1 MPEKETQ
8 AGQPIQIELTSAK
21 GARQLL
27 GEPPDLSVRVVNT
40 SDEPVWMVGVLPG
53 SEGMRYPRYE
63 VEIEGPSGQAARPFP
78 EGMDYA
84 RGLQPTD
91 FKRLAPGESFDPQE
105 GRQFIPIQQLAWF
118 KPSQP
123 GTYRFR
129 VRLDTREENPR
140 EWLGHTYVRDQAKV
154 MAMLQQVPKVEV
166 ESNTLEI
173 EFD

>member
-1 MPEKETQ
+1 MPEKRTQ

-21 GARQLL
+21 GARQPLS
-27 GEPPDLSVRVVNT
+27 EPPELSVRVTNT

-63 VEIEGPSGQAARPFP
+63 VEIEGPSGRAVPPFP

-84 RGLQPTD
+84 RGLQPAD

-118 KPSQP
+118 KPSRP

-129 VRLDTREENPR
+129 VRLDTQEENPR
-140 EWLGHTYVRDQAKV
+140 EWLGHTYVRDPDKV
-154 MAMLQQVPKVEV
+154 ITMLRQVPKIQV
-166 ESNTLEI
+166 ESNILEI